1 MEGMEMKCKGCG
13 HKILDYHEMII
24 DIQPSENRQGAD
36 FWHADCYVKMILKEY
51 KESE

>member
-1 MEGMEMKCKGCG
+1 MKCKGCG

-24 DIQPSENRQGAD
+24 DIQPFEYPELDDKAKDDLLRERIL
-36 FWHADCYVKMILKEY
+36 HKMIIS

>member
-1 MEGMEMKCKGCG
+1 MKCKGCG

-36 FWHADCYVKMILKEY
+36 FWHGDCYVKMVLREY
-51 KESE
+51 QEGD